1 MVEKLPKVV
10 ICSSLIIR
18 VNGERSMFE
27 NLLLQSYSSISV
39 WFEMKINPETFAE
52 DLKSAEIIVA
62 DAKDFYQLLP
72 FAPNLKWFQVS
83 SAGVN
88 LIMEKVNRSEG
99 TPQYPFTVTRMGG
112 TYHSAIAE
120 YVIAQ
125 IISRERQFEKMREEQ
140 KIKCWDRKYRTYRI
154 LKELTIG
161 IIGAGDIGV
170 EVARCCKCFDMK
182 TIGLCKQDRP
192 KEQRSQYIDVSLN
205 GWLSG
210 AIIDVTEPEPLP
222 NESKLRT
229 MPEEWL
235 VIRGDH

>member
-39 WFEMKINPETFAE
+39 CFEMKINPETFAE

-192 KEQRSQYIDVSLN
+192 KEQRSQYIDVSL
-205 GWLSG
+205 
-210 AIIDVTEPEPLP
+210 
-222 NESKLRT
+222 
-229 MPEEWL
+229 
-235 VIRGDH
+235 